1 MRKQI
6 LTVAVIAIF
15 ALTCLSVTMTA
26 QGSEDSDAYVIK
38 DYKVGDRT
46 FSEPAQH
53 VVTMGKA
60 FTITVISLGSTDKLS
75 AVDSSSKTDISELS
89 GGSMPSY
96 ATDAAGYNELKQ
108 KLDILVEEGN
118 WIKNRDM
125 VITYG
130 YASSTNVKL
139 LTDEG
144 YTVVLFY
151 PKSYD
156 ETVTYVQYM
165 ENILGTPETQ
175 TLSQNMISVKADITN
190 KVSESSAAKVSAI
203 YAGYSSNTLKIANTG
218 ITADLILSGGG
229 INAGYDA
236 SITSISY
243 APGDGFFEV
252 KKQEGA
258 TVIFVDGNYIG
269 TAEEFK
275 TNYNVPDG
283 YRILK
288 LDAAWNSYTP
298 ALSDGLVAMYDFMY
312 VTQTAPTPGVDN
324 TTVLYAALGVIAIFG
339 LGAAFIFLRRR

>member
-6 LTVAVIAIF
+6 LTIVVIAIF
-15 ALTCLSVTMTA
+15 ALTCLSVALTV
-26 QGSEDSDAYVIK
+26 QDSEDSDAYVIN

-60 FTITVISLGSTDKLS
+60 FTITVISLGSIDKLS
-75 AVDSSSKTDISELS
+75 AVDTSSKNDISELS
-89 GGSMPSY
+89 GGSMYSY
-96 ATDAAGYNELKQ
+96 PTNVDGYNELKQ
-108 KLDILVEEGN
+108 RLDILVDGGN
-118 WIKNRDM
+118 WVKNRDM

-130 YASSTNVKL
+130 YATSANVEL
-139 LTDEG
+139 LTNEG
-144 YTVVLFY
+144 YIVVQFY

-156 ETVTYVQYM
+156 ETVTYVQSM
-165 ENILGTPETQ
+165 EKILGTPEAQ
-175 TLSQNMISVKADITN
+175 TLSQNMITVKANIME
-190 KVSESSAAKVSAI
+190 KVSEGSAVKVSAI
-203 YAGYSSNTLKIANTG
+203 YAGYSSNTLRIANTG
-218 ITADLILSGGG
+218 ITADLIISGGG

-236 SITSISY
+236 SITNVSY
-243 APGDGFFEV
+243 TPGDGFFEL
-252 KKQEGA
+252 KKQQGA
-258 TVIFVDGNYIG
+258 TVIFVDGNYAG

-275 TNYNVPDG
+275 TNFNIPDG

-298 ALSDGLVAMYDFMY
+298 ELSDGLVAMYDFMY
-312 VTQTAPTPGVDN
+312 VTQTAPTPGTDN